1 VSSIQP
7 NEGRVFHLKGGGN
20 TKLKLKFFGFPE
32 VERLVGSK
40 EVDLQ
45 VEGNTYGDLLQ
56 HLKKS
61 YGESV
66 MKNLQIQILK
76 NGREWIGKDDL
87 THPLKDG
94 DQLTFLQM
102 ITGG

>member
-1 VSSIQP
+1 MKV
-7 NEGRVFHLKGGGN
+7 
-20 TKLKLKFFGFPE
+20 KLKFFGFPE
-32 VERLVGSK
+32 VEALLGGR

-56 HLKKS
+56 HLQKS
-61 YGESV
+61 YGDSV
-66 MKNLQIQILK
+66 MKNLWIQTLK

-87 THPLKDG
+87 THSLKDG